1 MPDDIEDLAEKIVE
15 QSWWK
20 LLKRLP
26 LDGGPSST
34 KFVYLATSG
43 AITVCLVLVTLAFCG
58 VYAFTHDHIASGIVA
73 ALLASTLTAVIG
85 FAANSQNQRRA
96 LNAQADAG
104 QTGETTI
111 APTPL
116 TTEAVPVAPQGERA
130 NG

>member
-1 MPDDIEDLAEKIVE
+1 MPDLEDTAEKIACE
-15 QSWWK
+15 SWWK

-43 AITVCLVLVTLAFCG
+43 AITLCLCLVTIAFCG
-58 VYAFTHDHIASGIVA
+58 VYAFTHEHIASGIVA

-85 FAANSQNQRRA
+85 FAANSQNQRRS
-96 LNAQADAG
+96 LNAQAAAG
-104 QTGETTI
+104 QDSETTI

-116 TTEAVPVAPQGERA
+116 TTEAVQVAQGDQL